1 MFNTIF
7 PEGAN
12 AEKILGRYGIKHH
25 PLVERRRASCF
36 DIFTMIQVWE
46 LIDNL
51 LITKR
56 KKNVRAKR
64 AHIKSELHI
73 PLSPHDCI
81 ALWAKIPPYWPK
93 KRSKLLVDSFWGY
106 NDDLRNQVTIPLLEQ
121 LDREAIIWS
130 TIIDWWSWLLPLWKT
145 LWWDK
150 KIVAVDHVAWEN
162 IDIVTDLTCLQK
174 RPSFNRSIF
183 EQKLFALLDGDDPSL
198 MICSDILN
206 YVHTNEFLSVISSY
220 QKTGGRMLIV
230 NGVNRW
236 EHSIFHLKRIQT
248 IQNLLRTLSG
258 LWYNTELHNEYYP
271 ETIQFWWGI
280 FSNTI
285 RHKKNEDTHVSS
297 RSTVD
302 VVLAK
307 KL

>member
-1 MFNTIF
+1 
-7 PEGAN
+7 
-12 AEKILGRYGIKHH
+12 
-25 PLVERRRASCF
+25 
-36 DIFTMIQVWE
+36 MIQVWE

-64 AHIKSELHI
+64 AHIKSKLQI
-73 PLSPHDCI
+73 PLAPHDCI
-81 ALWAKIPPYWPK
+81 ALWTKRPPYWQE
-93 KRSKLLVDSFWGY
+93 KRSELLESGFWSY
-106 NDDLRNQVTIPLLEQ
+106 SDDLREQITIPLLEQ
-121 LDREAIIWS
+121 FDREAIIWS
-130 TIIDWWSWLLPLWKT
+130 TIIDWWSGMLPLGKT
-145 LWWDK
+145 LWWGK

-174 RPSFNRSIF
+174 RPSFNRSFF
-183 EQKLFALLDGDDPSL
+183 EQKLFALLDGSDPSL

-206 YVHTNEFLSVISSY
+206 YVHTSEFLSVISSY
-220 QKTGGRMLIV
+220 QKAGGRMLIV
-230 NGVNRW
+230 NWVHRW

-248 IQNLLRTLSG
+248 TKNLLRTLNW
-258 LWYNTELHNEYYP
+258 LWYNTELHNQYYP

-280 FSNTI
+280 FSNTT
-285 RHKKNEDTHVSS
+285 RHQKNNNTHVSS

-302 VVLAK
+302 IVLAK